1 MGKSFLFFFCVVLA
15 LAVRRFPLSAVV
27 FIRIRFSL
35 SGSDFLYGSDILSP
49 ALLNLAAAD
58 AFDVAGEEPVVEEEP
73 AAVAFAVQRSHP
85 L

>member
-1 MGKSFLFFFCVVLA
+1 MGKSSVFFCVVLA

-35 SGSDFLYGSDILSP
+35 SGSDFLYGSDVLSP